1 MWKKIAE
8 VLYEQRFLLSCLALL
23 FALFGPVFFPLGVP
37 NRFEILTYTLFFL
50 SGINLTRKRPA
61 MFWALC
67 VLFVLIFT
75 LNNFITGIVI
85 KNSII
90 SGLLFLS
97 FLIIST
103 SLLLQ
108 ILHSKIIDTGIL
120 IASFSILIII
130 GLIGAKIFIFIEAMQ
145 PGSFSNLSAYP
156 KEDLTY
162 FSFITQMTVGY
173 GDIAPVS
180 AYARKVT
187 ILFSL
192 IGHFYSVV
200 IMAIIIAK
208 YLKAKDI

>member
-1 MWKKIAE
+1 MWKKIS
-8 VLYEQRFLLSCLALL
+8 VGLYEQRFLLSCLALL

-37 NRFEILTYTLFFL
+37 NGFNILTYTLFFL
-50 SGINLTRKRPA
+50 SGINLTRKIPA
-61 MFWALC
+61 MFWSLWVIFAL
-67 VLFVLIFT
+67 VFSM
-75 LNNFITGIVI
+75 NNFTIGIFV
-85 KNSII
+85 KDSLI

-97 FLIIST
+97 FLIISS
-103 SLLLQ
+103 SLLIQ
-108 ILHSKIIDTGIL
+108 IIQSKIVDTGIL

-130 GLIGAKIFIFIEAMQ
+130 GFLGARIFMFIENLQ
-145 PGSFSNLSAYP
+145 PGSFSNLSSNP

-162 FSFITQMTVGY
+162 FSYITQMTVGY